1 MSSRPSASLSL
12 CSANDD
18 AGVVRLCMSLR
29 VVELEDLRPPNT
41 NAISSRFST
50 ASAPVR
56 RMASA
61 SIRSRRISIKCSSS
75 RTRRSANLID
85 AASHPSGPCFNAP
98 FLFLPN
104 PRQRHNEA
112 RRTSSPPSTKI
123 VNTGKRGDQ
132 QLQDLKASKENDGLA
147 CPPSGLPQMRRS
159 SRQVHLSEI
168 ASKVSVFSET
178 I

>member
-123 VNTGKRGDQ
+123 VNTGEKGRPTTPEFKGFERKRRVSLPTFGTATDATLLAAGPPQ
-132 QLQDLKASKENDGLA
+132 RNRFKGL
-147 CPPSGLPQMRRS
+147 R
-159 SRQVHLSEI
+159 
-168 ASKVSVFSET
+168 FF
-178 I
+178 